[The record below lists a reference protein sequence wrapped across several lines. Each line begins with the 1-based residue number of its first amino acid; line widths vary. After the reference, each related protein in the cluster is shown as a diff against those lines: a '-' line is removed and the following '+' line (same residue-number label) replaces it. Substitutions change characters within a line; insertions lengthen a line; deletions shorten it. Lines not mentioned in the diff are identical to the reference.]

1 MGSGFSSE
9 AVAHQNLQLRSWGS
23 RACTCVKSRSKVSSL
38 SRTYGLF
45 SFTWNVSV
53 TRDLKSLFID
63 LLDRL
68 REMFHPTSF
77 AFPVIAAYQVI
88 STNFYGTTEIEELK
102 KPQRNH
108 WNLKK
113 WRFLDFLLKNTV
125 DFFLS
130 NFLIFIL
137 PFTFHTILKVSFLF
151 KNIFFEIYFCSFR
164 FLYVSYRSLISVNP
178 I

>member
-1 MGSGFSSE
+1 MLLNGEWLQFRSSSSPKLTTALLGIASLHMCE
-9 AVAHQNLQLRSWGS
+9 PL
-23 RACTCVKSRSKVSSL
+23 KSEL
-38 SRTYGLF
+38 SRTYGQF

-102 KPQRNH
+102 KPQR
-108 WNLKK
+108 
-113 WRFLDFLLKNTV
+113 
-125 DFFLS
+125 
-130 NFLIFIL
+130 
-137 PFTFHTILKVSFLF
+137 TIG
-151 KNIFFEIYFCSFR
+151 I
-164 FLYVSYRSLISVNP
+164 
-178 I
+178 

>member
-113 WRFLDFLLKNTV
+113 MEV
-125 DFFLS
+125 
-130 NFLIFIL
+130 
-137 PFTFHTILKVSFLF
+137 P
-151 KNIFFEIYFCSFR
+151 
-164 FLYVSYRSLISVNP
+164 
-178 I
+178 

>member
-23 RACTCVKSRSKVSSL
+23 RACTCVSRSKMSSL

-113 WRFLDFLLKNTV
+113 WRFLDF
-125 DFFLS
+125 S
-130 NFLIFIL
+130 RFIL
-137 PFTFHTILKVSFLF
+137 VHFGSFTF
-151 KNIFFEIYFCSFR
+151 
-164 FLYVSYRSLISVNP
+164 P
-178 I
+178 IVP

>member
-1 MGSGFSSE
+1 MCE
-9 AVAHQNLQLRSWGS
+9 PLKNEL
-23 RACTCVKSRSKVSSL
+23 SL
-38 SRTYGLF
+38 SRTYRLF

-108 WNLKK
+108 WNLKRQ
-113 WRFLDFLLKNTV
+113 RFLDFLLKNTV

-130 NFLIFIL
+130 NFLIMIFIL
-137 PFTFHTILKVSFLF
+137 PVKFRTFLKVSFLF
-151 KNIFFEIYFCSFR
+151 
-164 FLYVSYRSLISVNP
+164 
-178 I
+178 

>member
-102 KPQRNH
+102 KPQRTIGI
-108 WNLKK
+108 LKD
-113 WRFLDFLLKNTV
+113 RGSLLENTV
-125 DFFLS
+125 NIFLS

>member
-108 WNLKK
+108 WNI
-113 WRFLDFLLKNTV
+113 KNGG
-125 DFFLS
+125 S
-130 NFLIFIL
+130 LIFDRERESRTVL
-137 PFTFHTILKVSFLF
+137 
-151 KNIFFEIYFCSFR
+151 
-164 FLYVSYRSLISVNP
+164 
-178 I
+178 